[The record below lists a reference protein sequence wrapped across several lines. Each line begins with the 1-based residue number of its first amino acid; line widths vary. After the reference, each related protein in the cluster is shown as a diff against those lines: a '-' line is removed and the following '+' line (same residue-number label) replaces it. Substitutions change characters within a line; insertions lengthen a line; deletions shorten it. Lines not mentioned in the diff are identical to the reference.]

1 MTLFFKVTAVG
12 IITLFLALLVK
23 QHKQEYALAVSLSGG
38 AVMLF
43 IICEGAVGYISALKG
58 YFLDASLPSEAITAI
73 LKAVG
78 IGYITEF
85 SAASARDFGQTSL
98 SAKIVFAGKLA
109 VFSLSFPF
117 INQLIRIA
125 VSFIS

>member
-1 MTLFFKVTAVG
+1 MTLFFKVTAIG
-12 IITLFLALLVK
+12 IITLLLVLIVK
-23 QHKQEYALAVSLSGG
+23 QYKAEYALAISLAGG

-43 IICEGAVGYISALKG
+43 IICQSAIGYISVLRG
-58 YFLDASLPSEAITAI
+58 YLSDANVPSEAVSAV

-85 SAASARDFGQTSL
+85 ASATAKDFGQTSL

-109 VFSLSFPF
+109 VFVLSLPF
-117 INQLIRIA
+117 INQLVRIA
-125 VSFIS
+125 ISFIE

>member
-1 MTLFFKVTAVG
+1 MTFFFKVTATG
-12 IITLFLALLVK
+12 IITLLLTLLVK
-23 QHKQEYALAVSLSGG
+23 QYKQEYALAVSLSGG

-43 IICEGAVGYISALKG
+43 LICENAVGYISALKG
-58 YFLDASLPSEAITAI
+58 YFFDASLPAESVTAI

-85 SAASARDFGQTSL
+85 SAATARDFGQTSL

-109 VFSLSFPF
+109 VFSLSLPF